1 MFDHFLIPDFALLA
15 PEIFLLAMAL
25 ILLVSET
32 VVARSRTFSFAFAE
46 ATLILTAV
54 LTFMLFLGK
63 LDDMMMAHPLALSS
77 FGGMFNGDPLSDFLK
92 FFCEISV
99 ILTLLYGRRYLGE
112 HQSVPQCEYY
122 VLALLSTL
130 GMMVM
135 ISANNLLI
143 VYLGLEMMSLALY
156 AMIALRRDSAKAA
169 EAAMKYFVLGA
180 LATGALLYGMS
191 LLYGAMGTLDLT
203 ALSNMSYFDSGKE
216 TGLIRVFALVFI
228 VAGLAFKLGL
238 VPFHMWLPDVYEGA
252 PTPMTLFV
260 AAAPKVAAFAILI
273 RLLLG
278 GLIVHV
284 MDWQAMLLVLAILS
298 MGLGNFVAIRQKNL
312 KRMLAYSAI
321 AQMGFML
328 LGLATGAVPHDLP
341 LDVQQNLMT
350 DAYGASLFYMVSYTI
365 TTLAAF
371 GIILLLA
378 KQGFESDTLED
389 FQGLNRKHPW
399 LAAMMAILMFSLAGI
414 PFFVGFFAKLV
425 VLKATVA
432 AGLMWVAVLAII
444 FSLVGAFYYLRV
456 VKVMYFDDPLRD
468 HEVEASWLTQ
478 TVVSLN
484 ALAVALL
491 GIFPNTLLGICAVLM
506 GGSGV

>member
-32 VVARSRTFSFAFAE
+32 VVARSRTFSYAFAQM
-46 ATLILTAV
+46 ALVVTAF
-54 LTFMLFLGK
+54 LTFMLFWAKWPGGGV
-63 LDDMMMAHPLALSS
+63 DAHSILLSA
-77 FGGMFNGDPLSDFLK
+77 FGGMFNGDALSDFLK
-92 FFCEISV
+92 FFCEASV
-99 ILTLLYGRRYLGE
+99 ILTLLYGRRYLSE
-112 HQSVPQCEYY
+112 QKSVPQCEYY

-143 VYLGLEMMSLALY
+143 VYLGLEIMSLALY

-203 ALSNMSYFDSGKE
+203 AISNMAFFDGAKD
-216 TGLIRVFALVFI
+216 TRLIRVFALVFI

-252 PTPMTLFV
+252 PTPMSLFV
-260 AAAPKVAAFAILI
+260 AAAPKVAAFAVMV
-273 RLLLG
+273 RMLLG
-278 GLIVHV
+278 GLISHAQ
-284 MDWQAMLLVLAILS
+284 DWQSMLLVLSILS

-312 KRMLAYSAI
+312 KRMLGYSAI

-328 LGLATGAVPHDLP
+328 LGLATAFAPNDSLMDL
-341 LDVQQNLMT
+341 QRRMT
-350 DAYGASLFYMVSYTI
+350 EAYGASLFYMLTYTV

-378 KQGFESDTLED
+378 RQGFESDTLED
-389 FQGLNRKHPW
+389 FQGLNRRRPW

-414 PFFVGFFAKLV
+414 PFFVGFIAKLV
-425 VLKATVA
+425 VLKAAVA
-432 AGLMWVAVLAII
+432 AGLVWVAVLAVV

-456 VKVMYFDDPLRD
+456 VKVMYFDEPVRG

-478 TVVSLN
+478 TVVSAN

-491 GIFPNTLLGICAVLM
+491 GLFPNALLWLCTFMMSQTA
-506 GGSGV
+506 